1 MVEMS
6 LRVLLLG
13 LLLVVFFQY
22 QVHPS
27 SAYSFQNNLNPT
39 LLDQTPNFDITPTAL
54 QASDGTI
61 WVAWDTSA
69 FGHNTIAAMFYQNG
83 IWSAAAQNLTPG
95 PLSEEDTNP

>member
-39 LLDQTPNFDITPTAL
+39 LLDQTPNFDVTPTAL
-54 QASDGTI
+54 QASDGTL

-69 FGHNTIAAMFYQNG
+69 FAHNTIPGMFYHNR
-83 IWSAAAQNLTPG
+83 ICSAPAQNLTSA
-95 PLSEEDTNP
+95 PLSAEATHP